1 MNAHY
6 NFAEIYVSKD
16 HQVGLRAPSVF
27 SCVIFGVLEIDKKR
41 EEGKQYKDHNRERI
55 EIQ

>member
-16 HQVGLRAPSVF
+16 HQVGRRAPSVF
-27 SCVIFGVLEIDKKR
+27 SCVIFGVLEIDKK

>member
-27 SCVIFGVLEIDKKR
+27 SCVIFRVLEIDKKKEKR
-41 EEGKQYKDHNRERI
+41 ESNTKIITEKG
-55 EIQ
+55 